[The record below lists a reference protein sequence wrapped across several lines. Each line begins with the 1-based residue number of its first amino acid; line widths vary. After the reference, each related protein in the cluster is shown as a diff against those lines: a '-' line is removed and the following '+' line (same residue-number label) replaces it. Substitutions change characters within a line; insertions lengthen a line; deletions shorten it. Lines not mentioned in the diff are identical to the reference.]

1 MALYLLKSY
10 QPFRAYSNA
19 LPSLDA
25 FPNPFQMEHLQWL
38 LIHTVP
44 WSLSCILVTWG
55 CILFLLLAETFL
67 RIGTGQ
73 NHTLIIQIEETGHN
87 PESNWQHLL
96 CFK

>member
-25 FPNPFQMEHLQWL
+25 IPNPFQMEHLQWL

-44 WSLSCILVTWG
+44 WSLSCILDTWG

-67 RIGTGQ
+67 RSRNYPSLHVTCQKNYSKTKIGEGGW
-73 NHTLIIQIEETGHN
+73 NE
-87 PESNWQHLL
+87 
-96 CFK
+96 